1 MNLHLLLQKLS
12 EMDFISELSEI
23 QDITF
28 IVFEPIKLAAK
39 KKSLNF
45 IILQPQTTHILSNR
59 AGEEAFFEEN
69 ENKMM

>member
-12 EMDFISELSEI
+12 EMDLISELSEI

-28 IVFEPIKLAAK
+28 SVFEPVKLAAK
-39 KKSLNF
+39 KKSLKF

-59 AGEEAFFEEN
+59 VGEEAFFEEN